1 MGDNRSAESSARRRV
16 TRRRALAG
24 AATLSLSAATLG
36 ILGCS
41 GGSRGSG
48 SAAPAAAGGA
58 AATPKR
64 GGTLTLPSSA
74 ELLGTT
80 NLDPHTAAN
89 TTVMQVWQSIS
100 RGVLQ
105 IDAKTNTPAPDF
117 ATAVES
123 PDPTHVLITIP
134 DATWENKAPVNGR
147 KVTSGDVKFS
157 LDRIRSPQPGFT
169 RGSTIDA
176 LDHVE
181 TPDDKHVVLVLKRP
195 SVSFTYGLS
204 FGLNVIVAPEVVSKF
219 GDLKS
224 AASLIGMG
232 PYAVESFDQNV
243 QMTIARRPDSWMGEK
258 PYLDKI
264 KYLYMQDSAATIA
277 AYRSG
282 QIQIVNVPLD
292 QEAQFRRDFASHTFQ
307 ERGNTNRA
315 TLTLRH
321 DGKVPAMTDL
331 RVRQALN
338 LAIDRNE
345 AVQVFFSGKG
355 QPVGTIAWVLSPFST
370 PTDKLA
376 TYPGYTKDKNAE
388 RAESMK
394 LLKAAGQENLSF
406 TLLSAN
412 LAGQSAHAAIAQFL
426 QDQLK
431 RVGVNAKLNLIEYT
445 SYKKQV
451 DDGNW
456 EATADPYSSG
466 YNPDE
471 HLRLYA
477 YTNASRNYGKYSNPD
492 FDKLVDQADQ
502 EPDATKR
509 ADLMHQA
516 QKILIDDVER
526 CWLASGTS
534 VVASY
539 PQVKGYNPTGEYPF
553 TYRWENIWLANA

>member
-1 MGDNRSAESSARRRV
+1 MRENRWTESLSRRRV
-16 TRRRALAG
+16 TRRRAFTG
-24 AATLSLSAATLG
+24 AATLGVGAATAA

-41 GGSRGSG
+41 SG
-48 SAAPAAAGGA
+48 SHGSSTASSASSNGTAAA
-58 AATPKR
+58 PKR
-64 GGTLTLPSSA
+64 GGTLTVASSA

-100 RGVLQ
+100 RGLLQ

-117 ATAVES
+117 ATAVET
-123 PDPTHVLITIP
+123 PDPTHVVLTIP
-134 DATWENKAPVNGR
+134 DASWENKAPINGR
-147 KVTSGDVKFS
+147 KVTAGDVKFS

-176 LDHVE
+176 LDHIE
-181 TPDDKHVVLVLKRP
+181 TPDDKHVVVVLKRP

-204 FGLNVIVAPEVVSKF
+204 FGLNVIVAPEVVTKF

-224 AASLIGMG
+224 AAALIGMG

-243 QMTIARRPDSWMGEK
+243 QMTLARRPDSWMGEK

-264 KYLYMQDSAATIA
+264 KYLYMQDTAATTA

-282 QIQIVNVPLD
+282 QILIVNVPLD
-292 QEAQFRRDFASHTFQ
+292 QEAQFRRDFSSHTFQ

-321 DGKVPAMTDL
+321 DGKVPAMMDL

-345 AVQVFFSGKG
+345 SVQVFFSGKG
-355 QPVGTIAWVLSPFST
+355 QPVGTIAWVLAPFST
-370 PTDKLA
+370 PADKLA
-376 TYPGYTKDKNAE
+376 TYPGYTKDKNAD
-388 RAESMK
+388 RAQAVQ

-431 RVGVNAKLNLIEYT
+431 RVGVNVKLNLIEYT

-477 YTNASRNYGKYSNPD
+477 YTNASRNYGKYSNSNY
-492 FDKLVDQADQ
+492 DKLVDQADQ
-502 EPDATKR
+502 EPDAGKR

-516 QKILIDDVER
+516 QKVLLDDVER
-526 CWLASGTS
+526 CWLSSGTS

-553 TYRWENIWLANA
+553 TYRWENIWLTNA